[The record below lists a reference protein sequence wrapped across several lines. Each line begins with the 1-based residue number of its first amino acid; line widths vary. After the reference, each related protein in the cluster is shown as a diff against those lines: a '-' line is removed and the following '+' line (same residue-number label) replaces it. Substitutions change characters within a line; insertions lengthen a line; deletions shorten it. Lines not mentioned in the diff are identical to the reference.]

1 MKGIINSTS
10 NMAGFSLDSLTRM
23 SQEVKDTDK
32 IRGIKTEKGVFSKEG
47 VCLYSSSNKPGK
59 NMEKRE
65 IKQSNAKTY
74 VAEGLKNTL
83 KSFPLEKQQRLQEGF
98 GNIIQQVRTFSG
110 EMTGLQL
117 KNLVKNVD
125 SLLRKDIIAEQ
136 MELQSFRNSRLDGM
150 ATMNVQWSVSSSGA
164 GGVIFAKDTKNNKD
178 LVLKF
183 DPPSK
188 MEATEKF
195 YNVANDLQGSGCIL
209 PFKLPKYGKLELK
222 PNELIQVKYKLE
234 QCHEEA
240 KISFEKKGD
249 EGSKRSMLKTSSGPY
264 NLQTGE
270 GQYHNL
276 LEQSGGVG
284 KFEKLTGFSCTTD
297 LSLEKRLDLFKSPEF
312 AKSLG
317 KTMVVSTMLGLNDHV
332 GLGKGFGTVNF
343 SNVMINDQKEI
354 AIIDLE
360 TTAHMHNQNPMQGLS
375 PAQLQKGLNTML
387 DFLMQIT
394 KSENTLAEELIT
406 ETKKGLNANQFGTQ
420 TTNSPL
426 ECLMIAMCKGK
437 DMTTGYFFD
446 SKDNHAEKLKG
457 GDFMR
462 FTNGVTQG
470 MLEGLNFVVENRD
483 SFALSLEKNG
493 FATGMKSVL
502 NEFALRLEK
511 FDSEG
516 AMKLLA
522 SHWENQSN

>member
-32 IRGIKTEKGVFSKEG
+32 IRGVKTKKGVFSKEG

-59 NMEKRE
+59 NAEKRE
-65 IKQSNAKTY
+65 VKQSNAKTY

-83 KSFPLEKQQRLQEGF
+83 KSFPLEKQQRLQESF
-98 GNIIQQVRTFSG
+98 GSIIQQVRTFSG
-110 EMTGLQL
+110 EITGLQL

-150 ATMNVQWSVSSSGA
+150 ADTNVQWSVSSSGS
-164 GGVIFAKDTKNNKD
+164 GGVIFAKDTRNNKD

-188 MEATEKF
+188 LQATEKF
-195 YNVANDLQGSGCIL
+195 YNVTNDLLGNGCIL
-209 PFKLPKYGKLELK
+209 PFKLPKYGKLELTQ
-222 PNELIQVKYKLE
+222 NELIQVKNKLQ
-234 QCHEEA
+234 QCHEKA
-240 KISFEKKGD
+240 KNSYEEKND
-249 EGSKRSMLKTSSGPY
+249 ESSKRSMLKTSSAPFDS
-264 NLQTGE
+264 QTGE
-270 GQYHNL
+270 GQYLSL
-276 LEQSGGVG
+276 LQQSGGLG
-284 KFEKLTGFSCTTD
+284 KFETLAGFSCTTD

-332 GLGKGFGTVNF
+332 GIGKGFGTVNF

-360 TTAHMHNQNPMQGLS
+360 TATHSHNDKKLQGLS
-375 PAQLQKGLNTML
+375 TEELQKGLNAML
-387 DFLMQIT
+387 DLLKDVT
-394 KSENTLAEELIT
+394 KSESSLSDKLIAET
-406 ETKKGLNANQFGTQ
+406 QKGLKADKYGNQQ
-420 TTNSPL
+420 TNSPL
-426 ECLMIAMCKGK
+426 ECLMIAVCKSGDMKTGFFFADK
-437 DMTTGYFFD
+437 DD
-446 SKDNHAEKLKG
+446 HKEKLTG
-457 GDFMR
+457 GDFVR
-462 FTNGVTQG
+462 FTNRVTQG

-483 SFALSLEKNG
+483 SFSSALEKNG
-493 FATGMKSVL
+493 FAPGMKDVL
-502 NEFALRLEK
+502 NDFAHRMEK
-511 FDSEG
+511 FNSEN
-516 AMKLLA
+516 AMNLLV
-522 SHWENQSN
+522 SDCEGYIK